1 MDSSDLGGK
10 AGKYRMDQKKIDR
23 INELAKKARTPEG
36 LTPEEIAE
44 RDALRK
50 EYIADVK
57 RSLVGQ
63 LENTTIVHPDGTR
76 QKVQKKKK

>member
-1 MDSSDLGGK
+1 ME
-10 AGKYRMDQKKIDR
+10 QEKIAR
-23 INELAKKARTPEG
+23 INALARKAKAEG

-44 RDALRK
+44 RDVLRK

-63 LENTTIVHPDGTR
+63 LENTTIVRPDGSR
-76 QKVQKKKK
+76 QKVTKKNKE

>member
-1 MDSSDLGGK
+1 ME
-10 AGKYRMDQKKIDR
+10 QEKIAR
-23 INELAKKARTPEG
+23 INALARKAKAEG

-44 RDALRK
+44 RDVLRK

-63 LENTTIVHPDGTR
+63 LENTTIVRPDGSR
-76 QKVQKKKK
+76 RKVTKKNK

>member
-1 MDSSDLGGK
+1 ME
-10 AGKYRMDQKKIDR
+10 QEKIAR
-23 INELAKKARTPEG
+23 INALARKAKAEG

-44 RDALRK
+44 RDILRK

-63 LENTTIVHPDGTR
+63 LENTTIVRPDGSR
-76 QKVQKKKK
+76 QKVTKKNK

>member
-1 MDSSDLGGK
+1 ME
-10 AGKYRMDQKKIDR
+10 QEKIAR
-23 INELAKKARTPEG
+23 INALAHKAKAEG
-36 LTPEEIAE
+36 LTPDEIAE

-63 LENTTIVHPDGTR
+63 LENTTIVRPDGTR

>member
-1 MDSSDLGGK
+1 ME
-10 AGKYRMDQKKIDR
+10 QEKIAR
-23 INELAKKARTPEG
+23 INALARKAKAEG
-36 LTPEEIAE
+36 LSPEEIAE

-63 LENTTIVHPDGTR
+63 LENTTIVRPDGSR
-76 QKVQKKKK
+76 QKVTRKTKK

>member
-1 MDSSDLGGK
+1 ME
-10 AGKYRMDQKKIDR
+10 QEKIAR
-23 INELAKKARTPEG
+23 INALARKAKAEG

-63 LENTTIVHPDGTR
+63 LENTTIVRPDGSR
-76 QKVQKKKK
+76 QKVTKKNM

>member
-1 MDSSDLGGK
+1 ME
-10 AGKYRMDQKKIDR
+10 QEKIAR
-23 INELAKKARTPEG
+23 INALAHKAKAEG

-44 RDALRK
+44 RDVLRK

-63 LENTTIVHPDGTR
+63 LENTTIVRPDGSR
-76 QKVQKKKK
+76 QKVTKRKK

>member
-1 MDSSDLGGK
+1 ME
-10 AGKYRMDQKKIDR
+10 QEKIAR
-23 INELAKKARTPEG
+23 INALAHKAKTEG

-44 RDALRK
+44 RDVLRK

-63 LENTTIVHPDGTR
+63 LENTTILRPDGTR

>member
-1 MDSSDLGGK
+1 ME
-10 AGKYRMDQKKIDR
+10 QEKIAR
-23 INELAKKARTPEG
+23 INALARKAKTEG

-57 RSLVGQ
+57 RSLAGQ
-63 LENTTIVHPDGTR
+63 LENTTIVRPDGSR
-76 QKVQKKKK
+76 QKVTKKRK

>member
-1 MDSSDLGGK
+1 ME
-10 AGKYRMDQKKIDR
+10 QEKIAR
-23 INELAKKARTPEG
+23 INALARKAKAEG

-44 RDALRK
+44 RDVMRK

-63 LENTTIVHPDGTR
+63 LENTTIVRPDGSR
-76 QKVQKKKK
+76 QKVTKKIK

>member
-1 MDSSDLGGK
+1 ME
-10 AGKYRMDQKKIDR
+10 QEKIAR
-23 INELAKKARTPEG
+23 INALAHKAKAEG

-57 RSLVGQ
+57 RSLAGQ

>member
-1 MDSSDLGGK
+1 ME
-10 AGKYRMDQKKIDR
+10 QEKIAR
-23 INELAKKARTPEG
+23 INALARKAKAEG

-44 RDALRK
+44 RDVLRK

-63 LENTTIVHPDGTR
+63 LENTTIVRPDGSR
-76 QKVQKKKK
+76 QKVTKKKQ

>member
-1 MDSSDLGGK
+1 ME
-10 AGKYRMDQKKIDR
+10 QEKIAR
-23 INELAKKARTPEG
+23 INALARKAKAEG

-44 RDALRK
+44 RDVLRK

-63 LENTTIVHPDGTR
+63 LENTTIVRPDGPR
-76 QKVQKKKK
+76 QKVTKKNK

>member
-1 MDSSDLGGK
+1 ME
-10 AGKYRMDQKKIDR
+10 QEKIAR
-23 INELAKKARTPEG
+23 INALARKAKAEG

-44 RDALRK
+44 RDVLRK

-63 LENTTIVHPDGTR
+63 LENTTIVRPDGTR
-76 QKVQKKKK
+76 QPLKKKGQ